1 PSARASDSSR
11 TSVATDERVEQCA
24 RRVKGDIDAALRPVG
39 RGPVLLAPRVLF
51 GVHPAEPVALSLV
64 LDPRVARGVE
74 ERATDDDDASGEE
87 ARARLEGRA
96 ADLERAVAAD
106 SAPPMDRERSAE
118 RGVIDLLVVTRR
130 GLVDLAGALA
140 HQRGVRRDV
149 VVLREE
155 GEQAHLY
162 VVQASGRAEVIE
174 ASLAQRTP
182 EAL

>member
-1 PSARASDSSR
+1 
-11 TSVATDERVEQCA
+11 
-24 RRVKGDIDAALRPVG
+24 
-39 RGPVLLAPRVLF
+39 
-51 GVHPAEPVALSLV
+51 

-182 EAL
+182 EALHLTARLRVVRRRVQQADAQPRARGREHLARVRRAVVEVERFGTAAP